1 MRKLLYIIIIVT
13 SINIY
18 SCCNCDEP
26 GKFYDITG
34 MNVLVNLKGKS
45 VPLDTNLAV
54 DFKNLYINLNFDK
67 KIYSQ
72 KNCKENSTIM
82 FFNSAYACKCDEG
95 GESGSKEIIEQIN
108 IFSNNQFDSL
118 GNVADTLNK
127 YFEMY
132 GSIMHYSTTGFQDLN
147 SFLSAKP
154 NAFSKITLRLKFK
167 PTSSLKH
174 QFTIVY
180 KQTNGETY
188 VEKTS
193 LIEFLK

>member
-1 MRKLLYIIIIVT
+1 MRKLTHLIIIVT

-26 GKFYDITG
+26 GKFYDIIG
-34 MNVLVNLKGKS
+34 MNALVNLKGKS
-45 VPLDTNLAV
+45 APLDTNLAV

-67 KIYSQ
+67 RIYSQ
-72 KNCKENSTIM
+72 KNCKENSPIM
-82 FFNSAYACKCDEG
+82 FFTPAYACKCDEG

-108 IFSNNQFDSL
+108 IFSNNQFDSS

-132 GSIMHYSTTGFQDLN
+132 GSIVYYSTTGFQDLN

-154 NAFSKITLRLKFK
+154 NAFTNITLRLKSN
-167 PTSSLKH
+167 PTASFKH

-188 VEKTS
+188 TAKTP
-193 LIEFLK
+193 LIEFIE